1 MSTMSNIARWWVM
14 GRKGMSDPLI
24 TVVKLSGILQ
34 SPSGRSP
41 SAARRTLNL
50 DRVEKW
56 LQRAFLKELRPA
68 ACAIS
73 INSPGG
79 SPVQTELIYDM
90 ISRLKQQTG
99 IPVYTFAEDVA
110 ASGGYWLMC
119 AGDESYG
126 CATSLVGSIGVI
138 SASFGAVGAADK
150 LGIERRII
158 TAGQSKAS
166 IDPFLPVSSEQREQ
180 MMSLMTDVHQSFK
193 NHVKMSR
200 SDRLAYLN
208 KNKNKSGDE
217 NSSSSSSRGGGGGG
231 EDINEDELFSGRV
244 WTGHQAVKLGLLD
257 GVGTLRGVMREK
269 FGDKA
274 RFLICSESPQPGIRD
289 FLGFGASGNKHDFLN
304 LIHRSSSSDSINI
317 ESTASS
323 SGSTSGGMESL
334 LSSGVGYEAARMAVG
349 AALDEAEE
357 RAVWDRWKLV

>member
-1 MSTMSNIARWWVM
+1 M

-24 TVVKLSGILQ
+24 TVVKLSGILA
-34 SPSGRSP
+34 SPAGRSP

-79 SPVQTELIYDM
+79 SPVQTELIFDM
-90 ISRLKQQTG
+90 IARLKKQTG

-119 AGDESYG
+119 AGDEAYG

-138 SASFGAVGAADK
+138 SASFGAVEATKK

-158 TAGQSKAS
+158 TAGHSKAS
-166 IDPFLPVSSEQREQ
+166 IDPFLPVSEDQRDQ

-193 NHVKMSR
+193 NHVKMAR
-200 SDRLAYLN
+200 GNRLVGAAVIQSGAAPLIQGDKNLN
-208 KNKNKSGDE
+208 DDD
-217 NSSSSSSRGGGGGG
+217 
-231 EDINEDELFSGRV
+231 DIFSGRV
-244 WTGHQAVKLGLLD
+244 FTGHQAVKVGLLD

-269 FGDKA
+269 FGDKS
-274 RFLICSESPQPGIRD
+274 RFLMCSEAPQARLRD
-289 FLGFGASGNKHDFLN
+289 YLGFGAQSKLDFLN
-304 LIHRSSSSDSINI
+304 TMDTGSDRDSSTSSSI
-317 ESTASS
+317 A
-323 SGSTSGGMESL
+323 GVGGGVESL
-334 LSSGVGYEAARMAVG
+334 LSSELGYEMARVAVG
-349 AALDEAEE
+349 AAMDEVQE
-357 RAVWDRWKLV
+357 RAVWDRWNLI

>member
-1 MSTMSNIARWWVM
+1 MSNIARWWVM

-34 SPSGRSP
+34 SPAGRP
-41 SAARRTLNL
+41 PAAARSTLNL

-79 SPVQTELIYDM
+79 SPVQSELIYDM
-90 ISRLKQQTG
+90 ISRLKQETG
-99 IPVYTFAEDVA
+99 IPVFTFAEDVA

-138 SASFGAVGAADK
+138 SASFGAVGAAEK

-158 TAGQSKAS
+158 TAGHSKAS
-166 IDPFLPVSSEQREQ
+166 IDPFLPVSAEQREQ

-200 SDRLAYLN
+200 SDRLVLN
-208 KNKNKSGDE
+208 KNKIKIGNDGE
-217 NSSSSSSRGGGGGG
+217 GGIH
-231 EDINEDELFSGRV
+231 EDDVFSGRV
-244 WTGHQAVKLGLLD
+244 WTGNQAVKLGLLD
-257 GVGTLRGVMREK
+257 GVGTLRGVMKEK

-274 RFLICSESPQPGIRD
+274 RFLICSESPRPSFRD
-289 FLGFGASGNKHDFLN
+289 FLGFGARSSVNKIDFLSRIYTN
-304 LIHRSSSSDSINI
+304 NSNSSSNSGDYNNTMFDNVTRSSS
-317 ESTASS
+317 
-323 SGSTSGGMESL
+323 GGVESL
-334 LSSGVGYEAARMAVG
+334 LSSSVGSYETARMTVG
-349 AALDEAEE
+349 AAFDEAEE